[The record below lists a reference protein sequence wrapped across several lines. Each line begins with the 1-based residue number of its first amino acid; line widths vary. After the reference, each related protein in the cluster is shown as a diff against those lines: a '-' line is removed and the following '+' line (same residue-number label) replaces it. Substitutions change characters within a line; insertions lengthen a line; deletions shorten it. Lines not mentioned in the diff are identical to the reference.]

1 MHLNHKPTGL
11 AMSIPGALTLSGSL
25 GLILTLFSS
34 AVLAKLVEIQRIQE
48 QNIGY
53 GIIGMLL
60 VVSFLCAVLAA
71 EKVKHQRLMV
81 CLLSGAVYWCLLL
94 AITALFFGGQY
105 EAVGETGLLIL
116 CGSAIAALL
125 GLRRGNHVVKRRKKS
140 IAR

>member
-1 MHLNHKPTGL
+1 MYLNHKATGL

-25 GLILTLFSS
+25 ELILTVFSS
-34 AVLAKLVEIQRIQE
+34 AVLAKLIEFQRIQE

-53 GIIGMLL
+53 GVIGMLL
-60 VVSFLCAVLAA
+60 VISFLGAVLAA

-81 CLLSGAVYWCLLL
+81 CLLSGVVYWCLLL

-116 CGSAIAALL
+116 SGSAIAALI
-125 GLRRGNHVVKRRKKS
+125 GLHKGNHMARRRKKRIS
-140 IAR
+140 R